1 MGKVIDYKLENFN
14 DFVKDNIR
22 DIENTLT
29 LYKENVT
36 KLLLLNKEVKTSLP
50 RFYKGDAA
58 FNINHKISEVDFD
71 LLRVKKMFE
80 EELTSSVTKVNKL
93 VEKVE
98 ILKNLEKEINELERD
113 LLYATDEK
121 RGLWNKK
128 CIAFDDI
135 QEEAMKIYN
144 DLYKTYPLPDGKGLT
159 SSKKLLNLTF
169 EELPSGW
176 KFCFSSYTASSS
188 RGISFILY
196 LPPSFQNDI
205 KNTLVTSIPEPII
218 ETSYE
223 GVIKT
228 GLAKLIHEG
237 SKNYN
242 ANTVVLCPVLGNNN
256 LATSTFIREDL
267 KDLTDAIIN
276 NFNIDPNKNIITG
289 INEGGTGSIYMAS
302 NYNNYYK
309 GVVCYNAKYI
319 DDTATGIFSYD
330 ELKEK
335 LDNLKIISYYDNYDC
350 KKVPSSMTYIKT
362 WNDMTS
368 GDHLEFNNVIKSLI
382 S

>member
-22 DIENTLT
+22 DIEDTLN
-29 LYKENVT
+29 LYRENVT

-58 FNINHKISEVDFD
+58 FNINHKISEVDSD

-80 EELTSSVTKVNKL
+80 EELTTSVTKVNKL
-93 VEKVE
+93 VEKIE
-98 ILKNLEKEINELERD
+98 DLKNLEKEINELERD
-113 LLYATDEK
+113 LLYANDEK
-121 RGLWNKK
+121 RNIWNKK

-144 DLYKTYPLPDGKGLT
+144 DLYKTEPIIKGKKLT
-159 SSKKLLNLTF
+159 SSKSSLNLTF

-176 KFCFSSYTASSS
+176 KFCFSSYTASST

-196 LPPSFQNDI
+196 LPPSFQTNN
-205 KNTLVTSIPEPII
+205 KNALVTSIPESII
-218 ETSYE
+218 EKSYE
-223 GVIKT
+223 EVIKK
-228 GLAKLIHEG
+228 GLAKLIHDG
-237 SKNYN
+237 AKNYN
-242 ANTVVLCPVLGNNN
+242 ADTVVLCPVLENNN
-256 LATSTFIREDL
+256 LATSTFLREDL
-267 KDLTDAIIN
+267 KDLTDAIMN
-276 NFNIDPNKNIITG
+276 NFNIDSNKNIITG
-289 INEGGTGSIYMAS
+289 INEGGTGAIYMAS
-302 NYNNYYK
+302 NYNDYYK
-309 GVVCYNAKYI
+309 GVVSYNAKYI
-319 DDTATGIFSYD
+319 DDIATGIFSYD

-335 LDNLKIISYYDNYDC
+335 LDNLKVISYYDNYDYE
-350 KKVPSSMTYIKT
+350 KVPSSMTYIKT

-368 GDHLEFNNVIKSLI
+368 GNHLEFNNVIKSLI